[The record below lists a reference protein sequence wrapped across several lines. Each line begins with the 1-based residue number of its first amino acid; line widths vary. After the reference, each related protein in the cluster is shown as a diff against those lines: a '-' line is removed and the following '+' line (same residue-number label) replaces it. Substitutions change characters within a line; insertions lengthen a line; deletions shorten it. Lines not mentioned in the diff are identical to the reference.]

1 MNKYNQIL
9 NQDNEWVDGEPTVDG
24 ERYRQ
29 VLDFGGEGKQ
39 GYIEMTYSS
48 LQEPTVIEL
57 TDIVVTS
64 ENAQLGAGSIWWLP
78 QGEPFAL
85 TANVALPDTQM
96 MIIIERVAN
105 GSTVIDD
112 MRVKASIVD
121 GVVTINAAL
130 ANSGNY
136 QITAERL
143 NQGLET
149 IGAPFRLAFD
159 KVEFDAYA

>member
-1 MNKYNQIL
+1 MNTYNQIL
-9 NQDNEWVDGEPTVDG
+9 NENNEWIDGEPTKEG

-29 VLDFGGEGKQ
+29 VLDFSGEKK
-39 GYIEMTYSS
+39 GYVEETFST
-48 LQEPTVIEL
+48 LQEPAIIAL
-57 TDIVVTS
+57 TDFVVTS
-64 ENAQLGAGSIWWLP
+64 DNALLGAGNIWWLP
-78 QGEPFAL
+78 QGEPFTL
-85 TANVALPDTQM
+85 TANIGLPDTQM

-112 MRVKASIVD
+112 MRVKASIVG

-130 ANSGNY
+130 AHSGNY

-143 NQGLET
+143 NKGLET